1 MTQDINR
8 KPRSSAAARMRLY
21 RRRRREQFRCVT
33 IQLHEL
39 QLEALID
46 RGWLKAETRN
56 DPAAL
61 NDALHAYL
69 GYTLLGKRDAQ
80 RM

>member
-8 KPRSSAAARMRLY
+8 RSDTSAAARMRLY
-21 RRRRREQFRCVT
+21 RRRRREQLRCVT
-33 IQLHEL
+33 VELHEL
-39 QLEALID
+39 ELEALIH

-69 GYTLLGKRDAQ
+69 GYTLLGERDA
-80 RM
+80 

>member
-1 MTQDINR
+1 MTQNINR
-8 KPRSSAAARMRLY
+8 RSDTGSAARMRLY
-21 RRRRREQFRCVT
+21 RRRRREQLRCVT
-33 IQLHEL
+33 IELHEL
-39 QLEALID
+39 ELEALIH

-69 GYTLLGKRDAQ
+69 GCALLGKGDA
-80 RM
+80 